1 MTEPGGWTPDDDTV
15 SRANLTRFMAWLA
28 ETGRGDF
35 GGDYQRLLAKSLED
49 IEWFWDAVWHYFDIR
64 ATTPPETVLADRE
77 MPGAQW
83 FPGATLNYAV
93 EAFRHETDEYP
104 ALVAAGEDGS
114 TEWSWARL
122 RQETAAFANYLRRLG
137 VKPGDRVVGYLPN
150 IGEAVA
156 AFLGAASVGATWA
169 VCNQDLAVDGV
180 VSRLGQL
187 EPTVLV
193 ASDGSVYGGKRHDR
207 SRELAEIRSKLPT
220 LKATVVVPRLGNEPA
235 DDVTPWSKV
244 LELDAPLEITPVPF
258 AHPLW
263 VLFSSGTTGTPKGIV
278 HGHGGVVLEH
288 VKYLSP
294 ARRPETG

>member
-15 SRANLTRFMAWLA
+15 ERANLTRFMAWLA

-64 ATTPPETVLADRE
+64 ATTPPETVLAGRE

-137 VKPGDRVVGYLPN
+137 VKPGRPGRRIPAEHRRGRRRVPRCGKCRGDLGGVQPGPRRRRCGL
-150 IGEAVA
+150 A
-156 AFLGAASVGATWA
+156 ARPARADGAGG
-169 VCNQDLAVDGV
+169 QR
-180 VSRLGQL
+180 RLGVRGQ
-187 EPTVLV
+187 
-193 ASDGSVYGGKRHDR
+193 
-207 SRELAEIRSKLPT
+207 
-220 LKATVVVPRLGNEPA
+220 
-235 DDVTPWSKV
+235 
-244 LELDAPLEITPVPF
+244 AP
-258 AHPLW
+258 
-263 VLFSSGTTGTPKGIV
+263 
-278 HGHGGVVLEH
+278 
-288 VKYLSP
+288 
-294 ARRPETG
+294 